1 MKPLRLAF
9 MATPDFSI
17 TALESLIAAGHDVV
31 CIYSQ
36 PPRPA
41 GRGKK
46 NRKSPVHQF
55 GEENGIEIRNP
66 NNFKDPVDQQAFI
79 DLNLDAAI
87 VVAYGL
93 ILPQIL
99 LDAPKFG
106 CINIHASL
114 LPRWRGAA
122 PIQRAILAGDEYSGV
137 TIMQMDKGLDTG
149 DILSMEKIKITDDC
163 NAKILHDQLS
173 IIGGEMIT
181 KTLEDLQNNNI
192 TPISQPQDGVTYA
205 EKITKGEGHIIWM
218 EQANILERK
227 IRALNPW
234 PGTYFH
240 CCNERIKVLEAEYVD
255 ILSTAGFIIDD
266 KMTVGC
272 GVGALRIKKL
282 QRPGK
287 KPVTAKEFLHSH
299 PICPG
304 RHLTCYK

>member
-1 MKPLRLAF
+1 MKALRLAF
-9 MATPDFSI
+9 MATPEFSVAALKNLI
-17 TALESLIAAGHDVV
+17 TTGHDII

-46 NRKSPVHQF
+46 IRKSPVHQF
-55 GEENGIEIRNP
+55 GDDNNIEIRCP
-66 NNFKDPVDQQAFI
+66 ENFKNPIDQQAFI

-99 LDAPKFG
+99 LDAPRLG
-106 CINIHASL
+106 CINIHASI

-122 PIQRAILAGDEYSGV
+122 PIQRAILAGDKYSGI

-149 DILSMEKIKITDDC
+149 DILSMQKVKIADDC
-163 NAKILHDQLS
+163 NAGMLHDKLSNLGGDMIVKILDNLENGK
-173 IIGGEMIT
+173 II
-181 KTLEDLQNNNI
+181 
-192 TPISQPQDGVTYA
+192 PIEQPQDGATYA
-205 EKITKGEGHIIWM
+205 EKITKDEGHIVWM
-218 EQANILERK
+218 EPGILLERK

-234 PGTYFH
+234 PGVYFY
-240 CCNERIKVLEAEYVD
+240 CCNERIKVLEAEYID
-255 ILSTAGFIIDD
+255 ILSTAGFIIDN

-299 PICPG
+299 SLSPG